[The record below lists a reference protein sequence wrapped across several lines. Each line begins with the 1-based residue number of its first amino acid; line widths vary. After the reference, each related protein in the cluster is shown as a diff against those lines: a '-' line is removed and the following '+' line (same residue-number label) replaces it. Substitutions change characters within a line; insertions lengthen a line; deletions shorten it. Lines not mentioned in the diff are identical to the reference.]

1 MQQKKRTLLYFPI
14 IHAPADLG
22 ALREPVRRISVGKL
36 GREAW
41 QRNVELV
48 ERLWAAIQQTVTS
61 AGLDYHKL
69 RIYQDGLPDCGRELQ
84 IVADLA
90 QAGSHNH
97 QLLLQLIEQGATL
110 MGTEAP
116 DLLLEEYQLMMQIF
130 ASGDPEDAARK
141 EAEQKELRTSLLE
154 RRDQYIAQ
162 RINRTLGKQETGIL
176 FLGLLHAITSF
187 LDADI
192 SVTYPPY
199 TMARGQVR

>member
-1 MQQKKRTLLYFPI
+1 MPPITRSLLYFPI

-22 ALREPVRRISVGKL
+22 ALREPVQRISVGKL
-36 GREAW
+36 GRETW

-48 ERLWAAIQQTVTS
+48 EQLWSAIQDTVAS

-90 QAGSHNH
+90 RAGSRNH

-116 DLLLEEYQLMMQIF
+116 DLLLEEYQLMIQIF

-141 EAEQKELRTSLLE
+141 EAEQKELRKSLLE
-154 RRDQYIAQ
+154 RRDYYIAQ

-176 FLGLLHAITSF
+176 FLGLLHAVTGF

-192 SVTYPPY
+192 CVTYPPY
-199 TMARGQVR
+199 TMARRQAR